1 MGSLPIW
8 LYSSWCILTPAVS
21 VFSAAEGLAVVKPE
35 LNSDIVPIAI
45 AILIGLVVVQSFG
58 IKTLSIAFSPSV
70 AFWLA
75 FLFITGA
82 VNIASHPGIWRACD
96 SSRAVLYFV
105 RTKNYDALGGVVL
118 AITGTEALFGKCWNE
133 QIRWKM
139 LASSDITVEC
149 VDKIENGLKFW
160 QSPLPLSF
168 SRRSACL
175 GMLQKGASQL
185 PLFVIVY
192 PSLMLAYLGQGA
204 KLIIGKDKVLPN
216 IFYLSI
222 PGGSGSPT
230 YWIGFVLGI
239 LATIIAS
246 QAMLSASFS
255 IVSQLSHLRSFPSV
269 GMKHTDEAQIGQI
282 YIPVVNYALGIAIVG
297 VVAGF
302 KTSTGLA
309 SAYGLAVISVA
320 FITTVSETQ

>member
-1 MGSLPIW
+1 
-8 LYSSWCILTPAVS
+8 
-21 VFSAAEGLAVVKPE
+21 
-35 LNSDIVPIAI
+35 
-45 AILIGLVVVQSFG
+45 
-58 IKTLSIAFSPSV
+58 
-70 AFWLA
+70 
-75 FLFITGA
+75 
-82 VNIASHPGIWRACD
+82 
-96 SSRAVLYFV
+96 
-105 RTKNYDALGGVVL
+105 
-118 AITGTEALFGKCWNE
+118 
-133 QIRWKM
+133 
-139 LASSDITVEC
+139 
-149 VDKIENGLKFW
+149 
-160 QSPLPLSF
+160 
-168 SRRSACL
+168 
-175 GMLQKGASQL
+175 MLQKGAIQL

-204 KLIIGKDKVLPN
+204 KLITGGDKVLPN

-302 KTSTGLA
+302 KTSTGLT
-309 SAYGLAVISVA
+309 SAYGLAVMSVA
-320 FITTVSETQ
+320 FITTVSKNSIAEEICLDLAADVFLFSFLRGSFAQTEVALQIYFVKNRPWILAILFLAFFGFIDGLLWGATLRKVVLGAWFSLSVGVASEFSRLVQS